1 MPFWKSTT
9 VKSLLFCIGFS
20 SFATTSF
27 SQDNSPYSR
36 FALGNLR
43 PTENVAFKGM
53 AGVCL
58 ADDNPLIANPSNPA
72 SYAGLKMTSYQV
84 AVDASLLT
92 IKNTQ
97 TSYRTGGATLT
108 YVNIGMP
115 ISKKTGMS
123 FGLTPQTRSKYSL
136 SEIKDLG
143 FTTAT
148 NSYYGGG
155 GLQRIYAGIGH
166 KIGWFSGGLNLG
178 YTFGNLVNTTESSF
192 TDSTRLLSNNITGRT
207 TYSGLFWQA
216 GVGFTYELKKQ
227 RSIKAGISYSG
238 SQSLRANN
246 ETYWQSFIGNVNDPT
261 YVAKIDSNSN
271 VKGTAKLPAIL
282 GMGVQ
287 FRAGDHWQ
295 IGFDVLQSAW
305 STFTRYNNPDST
317 GDYLSLRLGA
327 AITPDVNSVT
337 NYWKKMT
344 YRAGIYTGKDIFQFG
359 SQTIATTG
367 FTVGVGYP
375 VRRTNLSIGQINA
388 SFDVGQRGTTANGL
402 LSERYSRFSV
412 GFTFND
418 KWFIKRRYD

>member
-9 VKSLLFCIGFS
+9 VKSLLFSLGYL
-20 SFATTSF
+20 SFAYTSF

-43 PTENVAFKGM
+43 PNENVAFKGM

-72 SYAGLKMTSYQV
+72 TYAGLKMTSYQV
-84 AVDASLLT
+84 AVDATLLT
-92 IKNTQ
+92 IKNSL

-108 YVNIGMP
+108 YVNIGFP

-123 FGLTPQTRSKYSL
+123 FGLMPQTRSKYSL

-143 FTTAT
+143 FTTTT

-155 GLQRIYAGIGH
+155 GLQRIYMGIGH
-166 KIGWFSGGLNLG
+166 KIGWLSGGINLG

-192 TDSTRLLSNNITGRT
+192 TDSSKLLSNNITART
-207 TYSGLFWQA
+207 TYNGLFWQA
-216 GVGFTYELKKQ
+216 GLAFTYDIKKDH
-227 RSIKAGISYSG
+227 SIKAGLSYSG
-238 SQSLRANN
+238 NQSLQSNN
-246 ETYWQSFIGNVNDPT
+246 ETYWQSFIGNVNDPS
-261 YVAKIDSNSN
+261 YVAKVDSNSN
-271 VKGTAKLPAIL
+271 VKGTTKLPSNI
-282 GMGVQ
+282 GMGIQ
-287 FRAGDHWQ
+287 YRSGDYWQ
-295 IGFDVLQSAW
+295 IGLDVIRSSW
-305 STFTRYNNPDST
+305 STFTRYNKADST
-317 GDYLSLRLGA
+317 GDYMSIRLGA

-344 YRAGIYTGKDIFQFG
+344 YRAGIYTGQDIFQFG
-359 SQTIATTG
+359 NQAIRANG
-367 FTVGVGYP
+367 LTVGIGYP

-402 LSERYSRFSV
+402 LSERYTKFSV

>member
-1 MPFWKSTT
+1 M
-9 VKSLLFCIGFS
+9 
-20 SFATTSF
+20 

-58 ADDNPLIANPSNPA
+58 ADDNPLIANPNNPA
-72 SYAGLKMTSYQV
+72 TYANLKMTSYQV
-84 AVDASLLT
+84 ALDASLLT

-108 YVNIGMP
+108 YVNIGFP
-115 ISKKTGMS
+115 VSKNTGLS
-123 FGLTPQTRSKYSL
+123 FGLMPQTRSKYSL
-136 SEIKDLG
+136 SEVKDLG

-148 NSYYGGG
+148 NAYYGGG

-166 KIGWFSGGLNLG
+166 KIGWFSGGINLG

-207 TYSGLFWQA
+207 TYSGFFWQT
-216 GVGFTYELKKQ
+216 GIGFTYKLKKDH
-227 RSIKAGISYSG
+227 SIKAGISYIG
-238 SQSLRANN
+238 NQLLNANN
-246 ETYWQSFIGNVNDPT
+246 ETYWQSFIGNVNDPS

-271 VKGTAKLPAIL
+271 VRGTAKIPSNI

-287 FRAGDHWQ
+287 YRSGDYWQ
-295 IGFDVLQSAW
+295 IGVDVLRSSW
-305 STFTRYNNPDST
+305 STFTRYNSADST
-317 GDYLSLRLGA
+317 GDYFSIRLGG

-344 YRAGIYTGKDIFQFG
+344 YRAGIYTGQDIFQFG
-359 SQTIATTG
+359 NQAIKANGVTIG
-367 FTVGVGYP
+367 IGYP

-388 SFDVGQRGTTANGL
+388 SLDVGERGTTANGL
-402 LSERYSRFSV
+402 LSERYTRFSV
-412 GFTFND
+412 GLTFND